1 MNTLQ
6 SIVYVLSRFTPEAL
20 FFESLGILAL
30 LAGYTAFWINK
41 KRKFGVIKQDVPAPL
56 VKTYLNELIVDAENM
71 RVQLFGLLSKAGVPA
86 GTGVAIAA
94 DPNAAARIA
103 ALEAKLAE
111 QSRAIDGFA
120 SEKARIEQEL
130 NAARS
135 QAGDASGAESAVA
148 VAQLKEKV
156 QSLEGRLAEYSVI
169 EDDLAN
175 LKRLQQENQQLKAQ
189 VGGGVAVAAA
199 ATGAVAAAAPAPA
212 PTPAPVVAAPA
223 PAPAPVAAAP
233 APAAAPA
240 APAAATGDAIFEGL
254 VDSVEKSLEKPATP
268 APVAAAPA
276 PATPAPA
283 TPAAPAEAAANQS
296 DADLVAEFEKM
307 LNG

>member
-71 RVQLFGLLSKAGVPA
+71 RVQLFGLLSKAGMPA
-86 GTGVAIAA
+86 GTGVAIAG

-120 SEKARIEQEL
+120 SEKSKIEQEL

-135 QAGDASGAESAVA
+135 QAGSTAGAESAVA
-148 VAQLKEKV
+148 VAQLQEKV

-189 VGGGVAVAAA
+189 IGGGAAVATAA
-199 ATGAVAAAAPAPA
+199 ATGAVAAAAPTPV

-223 PAPAPVAAAP
+223 PTPAPVAAAP
-233 APAAAPA
+233 TPA
-240 APAAATGDAIFEGL
+240 APAATGDAIFEGL

-268 APVAAAPA
+268 TPVAAAP
-276 PATPAPA
+276 
-283 TPAAPAEAAANQS
+283 TPAAPAAPAQAAASQS